1 MAIMRRFVDVAG
13 QVVVLTALVAALPVE
28 AANGS
33 LAATGDMQ
41 AQYDPAARE
50 TRVSGHAARGLCF
63 SFRLPQK
70 WHLNTDGPETGL
82 ESISSEAQLGMS
94 LRSAEALRHLPQ
106 RDLASRD
113 AAFLQRDYEEVLGR
127 PAQSASLSPPVAD
140 APIAGAVRWSATW
153 VDANL
158 PTPSRAMTVE
168 ALIVP
173 LSAEWV
179 LELTPANIDG
189 AEPSNALVRQVL
201 TGLILRSGA
210 DCRS

>member
-13 QVVVLTALVAALPVE
+13 QAVVLTALVAALPVQ

-33 LAATGDMQ
+33 PAAATGDMR

-82 ESISSEAQLGMS
+82 ESVSSEAQLGMS

-113 AAFLQRDYEEVLGR
+113 AAFLQKDYEEVLGR
-127 PAQSASLSPPVAD
+127 PAQSASLSSPVA
-140 APIAGAVRWSATW
+140 GTVRWSATW
-153 VDANL
+153 IDANL
-158 PTPSRAMTVE
+158 PMPSRAITVE
-168 ALIVP
+168 TFIVP

-179 LELTPANIDG
+179 LELTPARVETPAAYEAIVQPLLAG
-189 AEPSNALVRQVL
+189 L
-201 TGLILRSGA
+201 TVQSGA
-210 DCRS
+210 ACQG

>member
-82 ESISSEAQLGMS
+82 ESVSSEAQLGMS

-113 AAFLQRDYEEVLGR
+113 AAFLQKDYEEVLGR
-127 PAQSASLSPPVAD
+127 PAQSASLSSPVA
-140 APIAGAVRWSATW
+140 GTVRWSATW
-153 VDANL
+153 IDANL
-158 PTPSRAMTVE
+158 PMPSRAITVE
-168 ALIVP
+168 TFIVP

-179 LELTPANIDG
+179 LELTPARVETPAAYEAIVQPLLAG
-189 AEPSNALVRQVL
+189 L
-201 TGLILRSGA
+201 TVQSGA
-210 DCRS
+210 ACQG